1 MSKFIPFREERRDFL
16 KKLGTFTAGISSFA
30 FSPGH
35 FSTFES
41 ITIDRMKIA
50 FVLFN
55 GITML
60 DFIGFYD
67 PISRLKSQGY
77 IPNMSWDFCSF
88 TDTVEDSFG
97 LSVETT
103 RVRQSL
109 DAYDLIFVPGGFG
122 TRTLRND
129 RDFVNWLKTA
139 QNVPY
144 KVSVC
149 TGSLLLGAA
158 GFLQDR
164 MATTNFKE
172 YETLKQ
178 YCPNVQKARI
188 VEDRNVIT
196 AGAVASSLDLGL
208 YLCEKF
214 AGIEA
219 REAIRANMDY
229 PKVEIT
235 VKKAQ

>member
-1 MSKFIPFREERRDFL
+1 
-16 KKLGTFTAGISSFA
+16 
-30 FSPGH
+30 
-35 FSTFES
+35 
-41 ITIDRMKIA
+41 MKVA

-60 DFIGFYD
+60 DFVGFYD
-67 PISRLKSQGY
+67 PVSRLKSQGY
-77 IPNMSWDFCSF
+77 IPNLSWDFCSF
-88 TDTVEDSFG
+88 TDTVQDSFG
-97 LSVETT
+97 LSIGST

-122 TRTLRND
+122 TRALLND
-129 RDFVNWLKTA
+129 RDFLNWLKTA
-139 QNVPY
+139 QNVPH
-144 KVSVC
+144 KISVC

-172 YETLKQ
+172 YERLKQ
-178 YCPNVQKARI
+178 YCPNVQKVRI

-196 AGAVASSLDLGL
+196 AGAVAASLDLGL
-208 YLCEKF
+208 YVCEKF
-214 AGIEA
+214 AGVEA

-229 PKVEIT
+229 PKVEVS
-235 VKKAQ
+235 VKKV

>member
-1 MSKFIPFREERRDFL
+1 MKAAFI
-16 KKLGTFTAGISSFA
+16 
-30 FSPGH
+30 
-35 FSTFES
+35 
-41 ITIDRMKIA
+41 
-50 FVLFN
+50 LFN
-55 GITML
+55 GVTML

-77 IPNMSWDFCSF
+77 VPNLSWDICSF
-88 TDTVEDSFG
+88 TDTVQDSFG
-97 LSVETT
+97 LTVEAT

-122 TRTLRND
+122 TRTLMND
-129 RDFVNWLKTA
+129 RDFLNWLKTA

-172 YETLKQ
+172 YETLKR
-178 YCPNVQKARI
+178 YCPNVKKVRI

-208 YLCEKF
+208 YVCEKF
-214 AGIEA
+214 AGVEA

-229 PKVEIT
+229 PKVEVT
-235 VKKAQ
+235 VKKAS